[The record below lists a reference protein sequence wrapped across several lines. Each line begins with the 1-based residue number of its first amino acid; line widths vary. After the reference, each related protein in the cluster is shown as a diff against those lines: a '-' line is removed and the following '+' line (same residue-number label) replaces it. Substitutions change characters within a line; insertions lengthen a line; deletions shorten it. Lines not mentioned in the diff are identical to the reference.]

1 MKKLLALLL
10 VLLVIA
16 GLVAVGVGMHVK
28 GKYGGGGPFPK
39 VELAP
44 ALFSMDEVEEVANLP
59 RPPGNI
65 AVSSDGRVF
74 ISFHPEGR
82 PEYALAEI
90 IDGEAQPW
98 PSREAQSQFDSVL
111 GIRIDKQGRLWTL
124 DNANH
129 GKGQP
134 RLSGFDVESGEL
146 IHSLDFDKEVAPEGS
161 HLNDFQVHPNGAFV
175 FIADASILGLKP
187 ALLIA
192 DLRSNTVRRVL
203 EEHESVMPEK
213 FIPVV
218 QGRKMEIFGLFAI
231 RPGIDS
237 IALNRRGTYLYFG
250 AVTSQFM
257 YRVSVRDLQNPALSD
272 EAIAERVFKH
282 LPKPE
287 SDGITIDNQEQIY
300 IADPSNSAILR
311 INRAHKLETLLQDD
325 RIRWPDGFSF
335 GTDGWLYFT
344 CSALHQVI
352 GRTDGQIADAG
363 PYQVFR
369 FKPGAKAPAGH

>member
-1 MKKLLALLL
+1 MKKLLAVLL

-16 GLVAVGVGMHVK
+16 ALAVVAVGMHVK
-28 GKYGGGGPFPK
+28 EKYGGGDPFPE

-44 ALFSMDEVEEVANLP
+44 ALFSMDDVEEVANLP
-59 RPPGNI
+59 LPPGNI
-65 AVSSDGRVF
+65 AVSESGRVF

-90 IDGEAQPW
+90 VDGQATPW
-98 PSREAQSQFDSVL
+98 PSKEAQSQFETVL
-111 GIRIDKQGRLWTL
+111 GIRIDRQGRLWTL

-134 RLSGFDVESGEL
+134 RLTGFDLESGEVV
-146 IHSLDFDKEVAPEGS
+146 HTLDFDKEVAPEGS

-175 FIADASILGLKP
+175 FIADASIMGLTP
-187 ALLIA
+187 ALLIV
-192 DLRSNTVRRVL
+192 DLRSNSVRRVL
-203 EEHESVMPEK
+203 EGHESVMPEK

-218 QGRKMEIFGLFAI
+218 QGRKMEIFGVFAI
-231 RPGIDS
+231 RPGVDS

-257 YRVSVRDLQNPALSD
+257 YRVSVRDLQNPTLTS
-272 EAIAERVFKH
+272 EAIAQRVFKH

-287 SDGITIDNQEQIY
+287 SDGITIDNKEQLY
-300 IADPSNSAILR
+300 ISDPSHSAILR
-311 INRAHKLETLLQDD
+311 INRAHKLETLLMDD

-335 GTDGWLYFT
+335 GPDGWLYFT
-344 CSALHQVI
+344 CSSLHQVI
-352 GRTDGQIADAG
+352 GRTDGQIKRAG
-363 PYQVFR
+363 PYQVYR
-369 FKPGAKAPAGH
+369 FKPGAEAPAGH